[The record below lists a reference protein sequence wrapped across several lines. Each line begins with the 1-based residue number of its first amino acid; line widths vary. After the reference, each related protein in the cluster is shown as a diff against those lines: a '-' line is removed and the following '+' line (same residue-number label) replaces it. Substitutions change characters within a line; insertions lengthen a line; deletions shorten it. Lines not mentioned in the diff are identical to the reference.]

1 MEKISF
7 NFNKIGSNSKE
18 KINKKELR
26 KELFNKI
33 SSIFD
38 RNSNGEDRIKEIF
51 ERWDCYLNN
60 SEIFHNQNIKD
71 EIFNLKN
78 INDKECFVEEL
89 MKISEPILSF
99 VENNPQEAT
108 KIIES
113 RDKSIVRKYWNLDN
127 NYKYAGKFIS
137 YGIDKNI
144 LHIHLPP
151 SEDLIKDKG
160 IGYFRRE
167 VLNDLKN
174 LAEIIK
180 ENDEV
185 KKITATSWIVKDHP
199 EIFKKLGFSIGTENQ
214 KDEKHL
220 YHSYISRDEFLERFL

>member
-7 NFNKIGSNSKE
+7 NFNKISSNSKE
-18 KINKKELR
+18 KVNEKETR
-26 KELFNKI
+26 KELSDKI

-71 EIFNLKN
+71 DILSLKN
-78 INDKECFVEEL
+78 INNKEYFVKEL
-89 MKISEPILSF
+89 MKISEPIFLF
-99 VENNPQEAT
+99 IKNNPQEAT
-108 KIIES
+108 KIIGS
-113 RDKSIVRKYWNLDN
+113 RDKNIIRKYWNLDN
-127 NYKYAGKFIS
+127 NYKYAGTFIS
-137 YGIDKNI
+137 YGIDKNT

-167 VLNDLKN
+167 ILNDLKK

-180 ENDEV
+180 ENEEV

-199 EIFKKLGFSIGTENQ
+199 EIFKKLGFSIGTEDK
-214 KDEKHL
+214 KDRKYL
-220 YHSYISRDEFLERFL
+220 YHSHISRNEFLERFL